1 MRWKVPVPDFPFS
14 IDHTTRILCIG
25 SCFAD
30 EMGKRMQLARFNTLV
45 NPRGLLF
52 DPITVA
58 RAINEAISKAELC
71 TRIVAH
77 SHSFFSLDHHGNFT
91 SEVQSELLEQI
102 RTSDSRLQTEL
113 PKANVLLVTFG
124 TSVAWVWN
132 EDELTVANCH
142 KIPQT
147 FFHRREFTH
156 EEILEVWRPLICAL
170 REENDQLEIIISI
183 SPVRYFKGDPL
194 LNSSSKAHL
203 VLSAMELAKDFDHV
217 HYFPAYELLLD
228 DLRDYRFYKDDL
240 RHPSEL
246 AVSYIWDA
254 FQEATMHRDVRSL
267 SHKLTKMGKALSH
280 RPKAKSQEEYSRL
293 IKDIRE
299 AQDALIIAHY
309 KR

>member
-1 MRWKVPVPDFPFS
+1 MRWNVPVPELPFS
-14 IDHTTRILCIG
+14 IDHTTHLMCIG

-30 EMGKRMQLARFNTLV
+30 EIGKRMQLARFSALV
-45 NPRGLLF
+45 NPRGILF

-58 RAINEAISKAELC
+58 RAIEQAISKEDPGS
-71 TRIVAH
+71 RIVEN
-77 SHSFFSLDHHGNFT
+77 SNMFYSLDHHGDFT
-91 SEVQSELLEQI
+91 SEDRSALLEQI
-102 RTSDSRLQTEL
+102 RHSDERLQSEL
-113 PKANVLLVTFG
+113 PKTNVLLVSFG

-142 KIPQT
+142 KIPQSL
-147 FFHRREFTH
+147 FHRKEFTY
-156 EEILEVWRPLICAL
+156 EEILEVWRPLVCAL
-170 REENDQLEIIISI
+170 REENSQLEIVISV

-194 LNSSSKAHL
+194 MNSRSKAHL
-203 VLSAMELAKDFDHV
+203 VLAANELAKEFDCV

-254 FQEATMHRDVRSL
+254 FQQATMQADVRSL

-280 RPKAKSQEEYSRL
+280 RPKARSQEEHSRS
-293 IKDIRE
+293 IRE
-299 AQDALIIAHY
+299 IHEAQQALITAHY
-309 KR
+309 KL